1 MTHIEVERK
10 DGVPKKHD
18 PKKSEHMKVYK
29 SKIERKASISNKF
42 KKREKSYLELTSF
55 ISTFSISHTC
65 TLDHGCMDC
74 LLFLIQSFTLQNI
87 WCKYVFSIKELVFLS
102 KIMKTPDVKLSKE
115 WVSGAL

>member
-1 MTHIEVERK
+1 
-10 DGVPKKHD
+10 
-18 PKKSEHMKVYK
+18 
-29 SKIERKASISNKF
+29 
-42 KKREKSYLELTSF
+42 
-55 ISTFSISHTC
+55 
-65 TLDHGCMDC
+65 MDC